1 MVVGLVEKK
10 TSLCCEWRL
19 LTRLHKAIMEPGSH
33 KHLIITNHHY
43 PQTQRADRVV
53 EWWCYV
59 CVHARARVCVCMIV
73 CILVCVCVCVCLCVY
88 VYEGPLTR
96 EWGE

>member
-19 LTRLHKAIMEPGSH
+19 LTRLHKVIMEPGSH
-33 KHLIITNHHY
+33 KHLIITNHY

-59 CVHARARVCVCMIV
+59 CVHARARVCVCV
-73 CILVCVCVCVCLCVY
+73 CMYVYDCVYLGVCVCVCMFVCVCL
-88 VYEGPLTR
+88 
-96 EWGE
+96 